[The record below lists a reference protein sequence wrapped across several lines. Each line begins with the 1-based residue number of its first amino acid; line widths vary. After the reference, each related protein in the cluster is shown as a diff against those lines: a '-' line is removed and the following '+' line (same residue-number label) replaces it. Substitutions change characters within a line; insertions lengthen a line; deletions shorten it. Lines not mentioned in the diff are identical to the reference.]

1 MAYGQ
6 GMGGG
11 PDSSGVEGLGAD
23 AFGGGNTNNG
33 ADGGAD
39 PTASFDSSNAIDGMA
54 NALDN
59 AANAIQGP
67 ATPSNQDPSG
77 LGYGS
82 GLDVTAPAM
91 MGEDP
96 SGLGFGGYGS
106 GLNNASPSVSLD
118 SLSDQPSLG
127 ELSAAIGVDPSTLGS
142 VNPSDDPSGLGYG
155 SGLNLAT
162 VEQESPGQ
170 KAAAFLDDF
179 NQGMQ
184 FDPSAAPVGVGT
196 NQSAVEAAFSEAQKA
211 EQEQAA
217 YEAWVMDTYSPP
229 TTVGG
234 PQVGAWNNPNYS
246 AWDNPNT
253 AYSPIEAPNYSAWEN
268 PNNPLDTVEN
278 TMRSPAPG
286 LAFGVNSVEEAM
298 RSPTPGLAYGV
309 NSVEEAMRSP
319 APAYSAWQN
328 PNTVYS
334 PLENPNYPAWENPNT
349 AYSPIEAPNYPA
361 WENPNTTDTTPAP
374 KYGPKKSEEMYPG
387 HAKKAAM
394 AGVASI
400 KSMFDGSHQSW
411 IDDINEDMENRGIA
425 LSHTLDGKAP
435 NGIPFG
441 QEGTNLSGKHSAANW
456 GEYDAMFSPNE
467 NGVPVDE
474 NGIAMPGTEKQAQAG
489 LGGVLQGLW
498 GGMLSGLAGSTTSGV
513 VDQTANENIPANI
526 KQEPTGP
533 GDAEGPEYP
542 LDIMRSIYPWAESL
556 PDSVLFN
563 AIRYP
568 DYLRLL
574 IEADASG
581 TELPLVVPKWILDGE
596 SAPVTSTNTSTSTS
610 TGTNWITNHPALQIQ
625 KPPPGWGVP
634 TW

>member
-23 AFGGGNTNNG
+23 AFGDGNTE
-33 ADGGAD
+33 GGGRDANAGPETD
-39 PTASFDSSNAIDGMA
+39 QANAIEGMA

-59 AANAIQGP
+59 AANADPMGSGMEGWDGVNP
-67 ATPSNQDPSG
+67 TDDPSG

-82 GLDVTAPAM
+82 GLDGTAPAM

-106 GLNNASPSVSLD
+106 GLNNTSPSVSLD
-118 SLSDQPSLG
+118 SLGATPSIG
-127 ELSAAIGVDPSTLGS
+127 ELSAAIGIDPSTLGS

-155 SGLNLAT
+155 SGLNPAT

-179 NQGMQ
+179 HQASWGEWADAKAYNAPTQDPMGSGMEGWEGSATLNASPNVDSTGILQ
-184 FDPSAAPVGVGT
+184 SINEYDDTPSFRSKINEFGLTEAPAFDPSTSLETAQFDMDALEAHL
-196 NQSAVEAAFSEAQKA
+196 QSTGQLDDEG
-211 EQEQAA
+211 
-217 YEAWVMDTYSPP
+217 W
-229 TTVGG
+229 
-234 PQVGAWNNPNYS
+234 GA
-246 AWDNPNT
+246 
-253 AYSPIEAPNYSAWEN
+253 
-268 PNNPLDTVEN
+268 
-278 TMRSPAPG
+278 
-286 LAFGVNSVEEAM
+286 
-298 RSPTPGLAYGV
+298 TP
-309 NSVEEAMRSP
+309 E
-319 APAYSAWQN
+319 
-328 PNTVYS
+328 
-334 PLENPNYPAWENPNT
+334 
-349 AYSPIEAPNYPA
+349 
-361 WENPNTTDTTPAP
+361 TTPAP

-400 KSMFDGSHQSW
+400 KSMFDGTHQGW
-411 IDDINEDMENRGIA
+411 IDAINEDMEDRGIA

-489 LGGVLQGLW
+489 LSGVLQGLW
-498 GGMLSGLAGSTTSGV
+498 GGILSGLVGPSASSGV
-513 VDQTANENIPANI
+513 VDPTTNENIPANI
-526 KQEPTGP
+526 QQDPTGP
-533 GDAEGPEYP
+533 ENAEGPEYI
-542 LDIMRSIYPWAESL
+542 LDIMRSIYPWAVSL
-556 PDSVLFN
+556 PNSVLFN
-563 AIRYP
+563 AVRYP

-596 SAPVTSTNTSTSTS
+596 SAPLTSTNTSTSTS
-610 TGTNWITNHPALQIQ
+610 TGTNWITNHPAMQIQ
-625 KPPPGWGVP
+625 KPPPGWGVRN
-634 TW
+634 W

>member
-1 MAYGQ
+1 
-6 GMGGG
+6 
-11 PDSSGVEGLGAD
+11 
-23 AFGGGNTNNG
+23 
-33 ADGGAD
+33 
-39 PTASFDSSNAIDGMA
+39 
-54 NALDN
+54 
-59 AANAIQGP
+59 
-67 ATPSNQDPSG
+67 
-77 LGYGS
+77 
-82 GLDVTAPAM
+82 
-91 MGEDP
+91 
-96 SGLGFGGYGS
+96 
-106 GLNNASPSVSLD
+106 
-118 SLSDQPSLG
+118 
-127 ELSAAIGVDPSTLGS
+127 
-142 VNPSDDPSGLGYG
+142 
-155 SGLNLAT
+155 
-162 VEQESPGQ
+162 
-170 KAAAFLDDF
+170 
-179 NQGMQ
+179 
-184 FDPSAAPVGVGT
+184 
-196 NQSAVEAAFSEAQKA
+196 
-211 EQEQAA
+211 
-217 YEAWVMDTYSPP
+217 
-229 TTVGG
+229 
-234 PQVGAWNNPNYS
+234 
-246 AWDNPNT
+246 
-253 AYSPIEAPNYSAWEN
+253 
-268 PNNPLDTVEN
+268 
-278 TMRSPAPG
+278 MRSPAPG
-286 LAFGVNSVEEAM
+286 LAYGVNSVEEAM

-319 APAYSAWQN
+319 APAYAAWQN

-394 AGVASI
+394 AGVASV
-400 KSMFDGSHQSW
+400 KSIFDGTHQGW
-411 IDDINEDMENRGIA
+411 IDAINEDMEDRGIA

-489 LGGVLQGLW
+489 LSGVLQGIAY
-498 GGMLSGLAGSTTSGV
+498 GMFSGLATPSTSSVVLNQAANTGSPEHSSVLG
-513 VDQTANENIPANI
+513 
-526 KQEPTGP
+526 GP
-533 GDAEGPEYP
+533 GSATSSSPLAGPGGAEGGEHPI
-542 LDIMRSIYPWAESL
+542 DVMRSIYPWAVSL
-556 PDSVLFN
+556 PNSVLFN
-563 AIRYP
+563 AVRYP

>member
-196 NQSAVEAAFSEAQKA
+196 NQNAVEAAFNEAQKA

-234 PQVGAWNNPNYS
+234 PQVGAWNNPN
-246 AWDNPNT
+246 T
-253 AYSPIEAPNYSAWEN
+253 AWEN

-286 LAFGVNSVEEAM
+286 LAYGVNSVEEAM
-298 RSPTPGLAYGV
+298 RSPTPGLAFGV

-489 LGGVLQGLW
+489 LSGVLQGLW
-498 GGMLSGLAGSTTSGV
+498 GGILSGLVGPSASSGV
-513 VDQTANENIPANI
+513 VDPTTNENIPANI
-526 KQEPTGP
+526 QQDPTGP
-533 GDAEGPEYP
+533 ENAEGPEYI
-542 LDIMRSIYPWAESL
+542 LDIMRSIYPWAKSL
-556 PDSVLFN
+556 PDSILFN
-563 AIRYP
+563 AVRYP

-581 TELPLVVPKWILDGE
+581 KELPLVVPKWILDGE
-596 SAPVTSTNTSTSTS
+596 SAPLTSTNTSTSTS
-610 TGTNWITNHPALQIQ
+610 TGTNWITNHPAMQIQ
-625 KPPPGWGVP
+625 KPPPGWGVRN
-634 TW
+634 W

>member
-1 MAYGQ
+1 MPEQ
-6 GMGGG
+6 GDFGG
-11 PDSSGVEGLGAD
+11 PS
-23 AFGGGNTNNG
+23 FGGNQGSQSS
-33 ADGGAD
+33 AGGAD
-39 PTASFDSSNAIDGMA
+39 PTVSFDSPNAIDGMA

-59 AANAIQGP
+59 AANAIQGS
-67 ATPSNQDPSG
+67 ATSNNQDPMGSGMEGWGMDTDPSG
-77 LGYGS
+77 LGY
-82 GLDVTAPAM
+82 
-91 MGEDP
+91 
-96 SGLGFGGYGS
+96 GGYGS

-118 SLSDQPSLG
+118 SLGDQPSLG
-127 ELSAAIGVDPSTLGS
+127 ELSAAIGIDPSTLRS
-142 VNPSDDPSGLGYG
+142 VNPLDDPSGLSYGGYG

-229 TTVGG
+229 TAVGG
-234 PQVGAWNNPNYS
+234 PQVGAWNNPN
-246 AWDNPNT
+246 T
-253 AYSPIEAPNYSAWEN
+253 AWEN

-319 APAYSAWQN
+319 APAYA
-328 PNTVYS
+328 
-334 PLENPNYPAWENPNT
+334 AWENPNNNLNWTDGIVAPQFDPVMAQKQEEMNT
-349 AYSPIEAPNYPA
+349 AYETAKYSPLESPLESIYE
-361 WENPNTTDTTPAP
+361 PAP
-374 KYGPKKSEEMYPG
+374 KYGPKKSEEMYPD

-400 KSMFDGSHQSW
+400 KSMFDGSWQGW

-441 QEGTNLSGKHSAANW
+441 QEGTNLSGKHSAADW
-456 GEYDAMFSPNE
+456 AEYNPMFSPDE
-467 NGVPVDE
+467 NGIPVDE

-513 VDQTANENIPANI
+513 VDPTTNENIPANI

-596 SAPVTSTNTSTSTS
+596 SAPVTSTNTSTST
-610 TGTNWITNHPALQIQ
+610 GTNWITNHPALNIQ

>member
-23 AFGGGNTNNG
+23 AFGDGNTE
-33 ADGGAD
+33 GGGRDANAGPETD
-39 PTASFDSSNAIDGMA
+39 QANAIEGMA

-59 AANAIQGP
+59 AANADPMGSGMEGWDGVNP
-67 ATPSNQDPSG
+67 TDDPSG

-82 GLDVTAPAM
+82 GLDGTAPAM

-106 GLNNASPSVSLD
+106 GLNNTSPSVSLD
-118 SLSDQPSLG
+118 SLGATPSLG
-127 ELSAAIGVDPSTLGS
+127 ELSAAIGIDPSTLGS

-155 SGLNLAT
+155 SGLNPAT

-170 KAAAFLDDF
+170 KTASFLDDF
-179 NQGMQ
+179 NQASWGAWADAKAYNALTEGAMGSGMEGWEGSATLNASPNVDSTGWDSMTDAQ
-184 FDPSAAPVGVGT
+184 KERAMKALNFSPNYANIEAFNQYDVPAFNSKMNEFGLTETPAFDPSTSLETAQFDMDALEAHL
-196 NQSAVEAAFSEAQKA
+196 QSTGQLDDEG
-211 EQEQAA
+211 
-217 YEAWVMDTYSPP
+217 W
-229 TTVGG
+229 
-234 PQVGAWNNPNYS
+234 GA
-246 AWDNPNT
+246 
-253 AYSPIEAPNYSAWEN
+253 
-268 PNNPLDTVEN
+268 
-278 TMRSPAPG
+278 
-286 LAFGVNSVEEAM
+286 
-298 RSPTPGLAYGV
+298 TP
-309 NSVEEAMRSP
+309 E
-319 APAYSAWQN
+319 
-328 PNTVYS
+328 
-334 PLENPNYPAWENPNT
+334 
-349 AYSPIEAPNYPA
+349 
-361 WENPNTTDTTPAP
+361 TTPAP

-400 KSMFDGSHQSW
+400 KSMFDGTHQGW
-411 IDDINEDMENRGIA
+411 IDAINEDMEDRGIA

-489 LGGVLQGLW
+489 LSGVLQGLW
-498 GGMLSGLAGSTTSGV
+498 GGILSGLVGPSASSGV
-513 VDQTANENIPANI
+513 VDPTTNENIPANI
-526 KQEPTGP
+526 QQDPTGP
-533 GDAEGPEYP
+533 ENAEGPEYI
-542 LDIMRSIYPWAESL
+542 LDIMRSIYPWAKSL
-556 PDSVLFN
+556 PDSILFN
-563 AIRYP
+563 AVRYP

-581 TELPLVVPKWILDGE
+581 KELPLVVPKWILDGE
-596 SAPVTSTNTSTSTS
+596 SAPLTSTNTSTSTS
-610 TGTNWITNHPALQIQ
+610 TGTNWITNHPAMQIQ
-625 KPPPGWGVP
+625 KPPPGWGVRN
-634 TW
+634 W